1 MFPLAMTALMQP
13 LITTP
18 ARATVAANPQP
29 ASSSNTAQLP
39 VSLAVSDYYQD
50 TAAIPQYAVDDVAA
64 TTAAGIVVNYP
75 DQLVLNP
82 TQPATR
88 GEVAALIYQA
98 LVSQG
103 KAAPIVDQAAAQSV
117 VRER

>member
-1 MFPLAMTALMQP
+1 MTALMQP

-88 GEVAALIYQA
+88 GRGGCLDLSGIGQ
-98 LVSQG
+98 SGQSSTNCG
-103 KAAPIVDQAAAQSV
+103 SSSGPIRGA
-117 VRER
+117 